1 MNFPTPEQEA
11 AWKRELDENLSA
23 GIFRPRTDEPMAT
36 HEPGDPIRL
45 ATALGAVL
53 ARLASGQG
61 VSLGSEPRDVT
72 RHTTEPERAQM
83 EGGA

>member
-1 MNFPTPEQEA
+1 MDFPTPEQEA
-11 AWKRELDENLSA
+11 AWMRELDENLSA
-23 GIFRPRTDEPMAT
+23 GIFRPRTDEPEPT

-61 VSLGSEPRDVT
+61 VSLGSEPLDVS
-72 RHTTEPERAQM
+72 
-83 EGGA
+83 GGAA